1 MIMHMRM
8 IVTTNIL
15 LAQLIATI
23 NPVASHTCTF
33 CNLSADRQVLLI
45 I

>member
-8 IVTTNIL
+8 IVTTNNL

-33 CNLSADRQVLLI
+33 CNSTNHLKHLQ
-45 I
+45 